1 MAAVAVR
8 RSSVRWVTADEEVE
22 VTTWEALAAKLKAAA
37 AKKNA
42 TETTHRYRAL
52 NALGADGW
60 ELVSHQRGETRSM
73 ADVWTFKRR
82 VKK

>member
-1 MAAVAVR
+1 MGAVAVR
-8 RSSVRWVTADEEVE
+8 RTAVRWVTADEEVE
-22 VTTWEALAAKLKAAA
+22 VTTWDALAAKVKAPA

-42 TETTHRYRAL
+42 TETTHRLRVL

-60 ELVSHQRGETRSM
+60 ELVSHQRGEVRSM
-73 ADVWTFKRR
+73 PEVWTFKRR